1 MTYPAVA
8 FWMIVANVVS
18 NFTVAPARFDPLI
31 LTKVPAVVGPV
42 NGEMLLVVG
51 ADTYVY
57 PFVAVAEPPTVVT
70 TTSTAPA
77 AWAGADIL
85 IVVELVVIPVAATP
99 PNVTVAPARFVP
111 VMLTNVPA
119 VVGPDTGEITVI
131 VGADTYVYDCAVS
144 VPPTVVTVTVTGP
157 AA

>member
-51 ADTYVY
+51 ADTYVNA
-57 PFVAVAEPPTVVT
+57 FDLVAVPLGVT
-70 TTSTAPA
+70 TITSTAPA
-77 AWAGADIL
+77 
-85 IVVELVVIPVAATP
+85 VA
-99 PNVTVAPARFVP
+99 
-111 VMLTNVPA
+111 L
-119 VVGPDTGEITVI
+119 
-131 VGADTYVYDCAVS
+131 
-144 VPPTVVTVTVTGP
+144 
-157 AA
+157 